1 MTMKW
6 ERIREM
12 LIKELKQTLRE
23 PKMRATL
30 FMPPLIQLLVFGYAV
45 NLDVEHARIAWMDQ
59 DHSSESRELLERF
72 TGSGRFTVVEYLQTE
87 QETQRVLDLSQ
98 AESVVRI
105 LPGFAADLARG
116 REAEVQ
122 VLVDGSNSN
131 TASIV
136 ATQCSQLIRQ
146 FSTAKLMEL
155 QRHKLV
161 GQAVDRPLRLPLPE
175 LAVEPRVWFNPELK
189 SRNYFVPGVLVN
201 IIMLVTLSLT
211 SMAIVREKEIGTME
225 QLMVTPIRPIEII
238 LGKTLPFA
246 AIGMVQLLF
255 ITLVGML
262 VFKVPLHGS
271 PLLLVFS
278 SLFFVLCTLGLG
290 LFISTISNTQQQA
303 MMTTLF
309 LFQPMFML
317 SGFSFPIRNM
327 PEVVQ
332 WVTRLNPMRYFMEVV
347 RGIFLKGVGIEVL
360 WPQILAL
367 AVLSTAILTISV
379 MRFRKRL
386 D

>member
-1 MTMKW
+1 MW

-12 LIKELKQTLRE
+12 IVKELKQTLRE

-30 FMPPLIQLLVFGYAV
+30 IVPPLLQLLIFGYAV
-45 NLDVEHARIAWMDQ
+45 NLDVEHAKLAWMDR
-59 DHSSESRELLERF
+59 DRTVESRELLEQF
-72 TGSGRFTVVEYLQTE
+72 TGSGRFTVVRYLESE
-87 QETQRVLDLSQ
+87 QDTQLTLDRG
-98 AESVVRI
+98 EVEGVVRI

-116 REAEVQ
+116 RQASVQ
-122 VLVDGSNSN
+122 VLVDGTNSN

-136 ATQCSQLIRQ
+136 SAQCTQVIRQ
-146 FSTAKLMEL
+146 FSTKKLEKL
-155 QRHKLV
+155 QRQKLV
-161 GQAVDRPLRLPLPE
+161 GRAVDRPLFAPLPT
-175 LAVEPRVWFNPELK
+175 LIVEPRVWFNPELR

-211 SMAIVREKEIGTME
+211 SMSIVREKEIGTME
-225 QLMVTPIRPIEII
+225 QLMVTPIRPVELII
-238 LGKTLPFA
+238 GKTLPFA

-255 ITLVGML
+255 ITMVAML
-262 VFKVPLHGS
+262 VFRVPLNGS
-271 PLLLVFS
+271 PALLVFS
-278 SLFFVLCTLGLG
+278 SLFFIECTLGLG
-290 LFISTISNTQQQA
+290 LFISTVSNTQQQA

-317 SGFSFPIRNM
+317 SGFTFPIRNM
-327 PEVVQ
+327 PEIVQ
-332 WVTRLNPMRYFMEVV
+332 WVTYLNPMRYYMEVV
-347 RGIFLKGVGIEVL
+347 RGIFLKGTGIEIL

-367 AVLSTAILTISV
+367 AVLGTSVLAISA

>member
-1 MTMKW
+1 MW

-12 LIKELKQTLRE
+12 IVKELKQTLRE

-30 FMPPLIQLLVFGYAV
+30 IGPPLLQLLIFGFAV
-45 NLDVEHARIAWMDQ
+45 NLDVDHAKLAWMDQ
-59 DHSSESRELLERF
+59 DRTVESRELLEQF
-72 TGSGRFTVVEYLQTE
+72 TGSGRFTILRYLESE
-87 QETQRVLDLSQ
+87 QDTQLVLDRS
-98 AESVVRI
+98 EVEGVVRI

-116 REAEVQ
+116 REAAVQ
-122 VLVDGSNSN
+122 VLVDGTNSN

-136 ATQCSQLIRQ
+136 ATQCTQVIRQ
-146 FSTAKLMEL
+146 FSTKKLEKL
-155 QRHKLV
+155 QRQKLV
-161 GQAVDRPLRLPLPE
+161 GRAVDRPLFAPLPT
-175 LAVEPRVWFNPELK
+175 LTIEPRVWFNPELR

-225 QLMVTPIRPIEII
+225 QLMVTPIRPIELII
-238 LGKTLPFA
+238 GKTLPFA

-255 ITLVGML
+255 ITMVAML
-262 VFKVPLHGS
+262 VFRVPLNGS
-271 PLLLVFS
+271 PALLIFS
-278 SLFFVLCTLGLG
+278 SAFFIECTLGLG
-290 LFISTISNTQQQA
+290 LFISTVSNTQQQA

-309 LFQPMFML
+309 VFQPMFML

-327 PEVVQ
+327 PEIVQ
-332 WVTRLNPMRYFMEVV
+332 WITYLNPMRYYMEVV
-347 RGIFLKGVGIEVL
+347 RGIFLKGIGIEIL

-367 AVLSTAILTISV
+367 AVLGTTILAISA

>member
-1 MTMKW
+1 MW

-12 LIKELKQTLRE
+12 IIKELKQTLRE

-30 FMPPLIQLLVFGYAV
+30 IMPPLIQLLVFGYAV
-45 NLDVEHARIAWMDQ
+45 NLDVEHAKLAWMDQ
-59 DHSSESRELLERF
+59 DRSIESRELLEQF
-72 TGSGRFTVVEYLQTE
+72 TGSGRFTIVRYLESEQDTQLTLDRSEVEG
-87 QETQRVLDLSQ
+87 
-98 AESVVRI
+98 VVRI
-105 LPGFAADLARG
+105 LPGFAADIARG
-116 REAEVQ
+116 RVASVQ
-122 VLVDGSNSN
+122 VLVDGTNSN

-136 ATQCSQLIRQ
+136 STQCTQVIRQ
-146 FSTAKLMEL
+146 FSAKKLEKL
-155 QRHKLV
+155 QRQKLV
-161 GQAVDRPLRLPLPE
+161 GRAVDRPLFAPLPT
-175 LAVEPRVWFNPELK
+175 LTIEPRVWFNPELR

-225 QLMVTPIRPIEII
+225 QLMVTPIRPIELII
-238 LGKTLPFA
+238 GKTLPFA
-246 AIGMVQLLF
+246 AIGMIQLLF
-255 ITLVGML
+255 ITMVGML
-262 VFKVPLHGS
+262 VFQVPLNGS
-271 PLLLVFS
+271 PGLLVFS
-278 SLFFVLCTLGLG
+278 SLFFIECTLGLG

-309 LFQPMFML
+309 VFQPMFML

-327 PEVVQ
+327 PEIVQ
-332 WVTRLNPMRYFMEVV
+332 WITYLNPMRYYMEVV
-347 RGIFLKGVGIEVL
+347 RGIFLKGVGIEIL

-367 AVLSTAILTISV
+367 AVLGTTILAISA

>member
-1 MTMKW
+1 MW

-12 LIKELKQTLRE
+12 IIKELKQTLRE
-23 PKMRATL
+23 PRMRATL
-30 FMPPLIQLLVFGYAV
+30 IIPPLIQLLVFGYAV

-59 DHSSESRELLERF
+59 DQSVESRELLEQF
-72 TGSGRFTVVEYLQTE
+72 TGSGRFTIVRYLYSE
-87 QETQRVLDLSQ
+87 RDTQQVLDLSE
-98 AESVVRI
+98 AETVVRI

-116 REAEVQ
+116 REAKVQ
-122 VLVDGSNSN
+122 VLVDGTNSN

-136 ATQCSQLIRQ
+136 STQCTQIIRL
-146 FSTAKLMEL
+146 FGAKKLEAL
-155 QRHKLV
+155 QRQKLV
-161 GQAVDRPLRLPLPE
+161 GRAVDRPLFAPLPT
-175 LAVEPRVWFNPELK
+175 LVAEPRVWFNPELR

-201 IIMLVTLSLT
+201 IIMLVTLTLT

-225 QLMVTPIRPIEII
+225 QLMVTPIRPIELII
-238 LGKTLPFA
+238 GKTLPFA

-255 ITLVGML
+255 ITTVALL
-262 VFKVPLHGS
+262 VFRVPLHGS

-278 SLFFVLCTLGLG
+278 SLFFIQCTLGLG

-327 PEVVQ
+327 PEIVQ
-332 WVTRLNPMRYFMEVV
+332 WVTYLNPMRYFMEVV
-347 RGIFLKGVGIEVL
+347 RGIFLKGVGLNIL

-367 AVLSTAILTISV
+367 AVLGTSILVISAL
-379 MRFRKRL
+379 RFRKRL

>member
-1 MTMKW
+1 MW

-12 LIKELKQTLRE
+12 IIKELKQTLRE

-30 FMPPLIQLLVFGYAV
+30 IMPPLIQLLVFGYAV
-45 NLDVEHARIAWMDQ
+45 NLDVEHAKLAWMDQ
-59 DHSSESRELLERF
+59 DRSIESRELLEQF
-72 TGSGRFTVVEYLQTE
+72 TGSGRFTIVRYLESEQDTQLTLDRSEVEG
-87 QETQRVLDLSQ
+87 
-98 AESVVRI
+98 VVRI
-105 LPGFAADLARG
+105 LPGFAADIARG
-116 REAEVQ
+116 RAASVQ
-122 VLVDGSNSN
+122 VLVDGTNSN

-136 ATQCSQLIRQ
+136 STQCTQVIRQ
-146 FSTAKLMEL
+146 FSAKKLEKL
-155 QRHKLV
+155 QRQKLV
-161 GQAVDRPLRLPLPE
+161 GRAIDRPLFAPLPT
-175 LAVEPRVWFNPELK
+175 LTIEPRVWFNPELR

-225 QLMVTPIRPIEII
+225 QLMVTPIRPIELII
-238 LGKTLPFA
+238 GKTLPFA
-246 AIGMVQLLF
+246 AIGMIQLLF
-255 ITLVGML
+255 ITMVGML
-262 VFKVPLHGS
+262 VFQVPLNGS
-271 PLLLVFS
+271 PGLLVFS
-278 SLFFVLCTLGLG
+278 SLFFIECTLGLG

-309 LFQPMFML
+309 VFQPMFML

-327 PEVVQ
+327 PEIVQ
-332 WVTRLNPMRYFMEVV
+332 WVTYLNPMRYFMEVV
-347 RGIFLKGVGIEVL
+347 RGIFLKGVGIEIL

-367 AVLSTAILTISV
+367 AVLGTTILAISA